1 MERFHLDD
9 CNTNTHNVS
18 KMGGENVR
26 GEMSVC
32 LTLSLRRAVA
42 MTHTDAKTKVKDQVK
57 LNPDDEFQSACN
69 HKGGGAAAMRS
80 FAKLL

>member
-1 MERFHLDD
+1 MCPKWE
-9 CNTNTHNVS
+9 
-18 KMGGENVR
+18 GEMSE
-26 GEMSVC
+26 GKMSVC
-32 LTLSLRRAVA
+32 LILNLRRAVA

-57 LNPDDEFQSACN
+57 LNPDDEFQSACS